1 MLKCDYCCV
10 RPSSLK
16 ITCLKCSSN
25 RSIQIC
31 YKCSINVSQL
41 REHSRIH
48 PLSTYELV
56 DIPLDENNLSEWLCN
71 DEINLIEMIET
82 CGLGNW
88 SDISLKLSKNIFDC
102 QNHFEDI
109 YLSRSISPYSI
120 CFQSFPNTKQLI
132 GENLINE
139 QNFQLNSLIYPPML
153 IDSEQQKMLTY
164 MPQRDEYEREY
175 LNQAENRLP
184 ISNNDELFN
193 DQQEQDGSRLLV
205 HKAKLAL
212 LRSYKQILKRRFKL
226 KDFIRDYAI
235 GFNYSPDQEYSFYF
249 IIFFLFEIIFH
260 RMDLHQISR
269 FLSADEY
276 ERLIYNHRR

>member
-1 MLKCDYCCV
+1 MSKCDYCCI

-16 ITCLKCSSN
+16 ITCLKCSASRPIN
-25 RSIQIC
+25 IC
-31 YKCSINVSQL
+31 YQCSLNVPQI

-48 PLSTYELV
+48 PLSTYQLV
-56 DIPLDENNLSEWLCN
+56 DIPLDENHFSQWLCN

-88 SDISLKLSKNIFDC
+88 VDVASKLSKNSFDC
-102 QNHFEDI
+102 QNHFEEI
-109 YLSRSISPYSI
+109 YLSRSTSSYSI

-132 GENLINE
+132 GENTINE
-139 QNFQLNSLIYPPML
+139 KDFQSKSLIYPPML
-153 IDSEQQKMLTY
+153 IDSEQQKVLTY

-175 LNQAENRLP
+175 FNQAENRLP

-212 LRSYKQILKRRFKL
+212 LRSYKQILKRRFQL
-226 KDFIRDYAI
+226 KDYIRDYAI
-235 GFNYSPDQEYSFYF
+235 GFNYAPDQE
-249 IIFFLFEIIFH
+249 
-260 RMDLHQISR
+260 
-269 FLSADEY
+269 
-276 ERLIYNHRR
+276 